1 MPAGGRLLGFVP
13 PEGPG
18 VRNDVGV
25 EVGDE
30 VSLFY
35 DPMIS
40 KLIVHAQDRPAAVR
54 RLGRALDD
62 YAVLGVP
69 TNLPLLRRIAA
80 HPAFAAGETT
90 TRFLEEHTAHRNR
103 NPSRPFPRE
112 AVLLA
117 AAAELCKRARV
128 PGTLRG
134 RTLAT
139 ARCLPPPVPGRGRH
153 ARGRGRALGR
163 SA

>member
-1 MPAGGRLLGFVP
+1 MMYLARGAAIEVRIYAEEDGVPAGGRVLGFVP

-40 KLIVHAQDRPAAVR
+40 KLIVHAQDRTAAVR

-80 HPAFAAGETT
+80 HPAFATGETT
-90 TRFLEEHTAHRNR
+90 TRFLEEHQLVGTGTR
-103 NPSRPFPRE
+103 
-112 AVLLA
+112 V
-117 AAAELCKRARV
+117 ARS
-128 PGTLRG
+128 PG
-134 RTLAT
+134 
-139 ARCLPPPVPGRGRH
+139 
-153 ARGRGRALGR
+153 GRAPRRRDGAL
-163 SA
+163 